1 MVSLASALRRQATE
15 RSVSPRKSGTQ
26 APAWRRSGD
35 AAMND
40 REILTLEVA
49 RDVARDVAR
58 YERLLRESYL
68 DESSLR
74 IIRQLLADARIQ
86 LAQTA
91 EADGRRW

>member
-40 REILTLEVA
+40 REIVTH
-49 RDVARDVAR
+49 DVARDVAR

-74 IIRQLLADARIQ
+74 IIRELLADARIQ